1 MMRYYLKIT
10 LLVDEPIQFNVFSD
24 KSKRDKEDS
33 LIFENQAFFI
43 DVNERMLDYFKPEHI
58 GTHLGI
64 AVDVVLPWLKAY
76 KLFSSFCEPFEVVNG
91 ETIFITYNDAVVLD
105 HPSRPRST
113 LEFDECDVL
122 GFVQNYIKNVRI
134 ERVNY

>member
-10 LLVDEPIQFNVFSD
+10 LLVDEPIQFTVFSD
-24 KSKRDKEDS
+24 AARRDAERS
-33 LIFENQAFFI
+33 LIFENQVFTF
-43 DVNERMLDYFKPEHI
+43 DVNSHMLDYFKPEHI

-64 AVDVVLPWLKAY
+64 AVDVVLPRLKAY

-91 ETIFITYNDAVVLD
+91 ETIFITCNDAVVLD
-105 HPSRPRST
+105 AYGPRST

>member
-1 MMRYYLKIT
+1 MRNYYLKIT
-10 LLVDEPIQFNVFSD
+10 LLVDEPIQFTVFSD
-24 KSKRDKEDS
+24 AARRDAERS
-33 LIFENQAFFI
+33 LIFENQMFTF
-43 DVNERMLDYFKPEHI
+43 DVNSHMLDYFKPEHI

-64 AVDVVLPWLKAY
+64 NVTITIPRLKAY

-91 ETIFITYNDAVVLD
+91 ETILIEYADAVVLD
-105 HPSRPRST
+105 THGPRST
-113 LEFDECDVL
+113 LEFDECDVP

>member
-1 MMRYYLKIT
+1 MRNYYLKIT
-10 LLVDEPIQFNVFSD
+10 LLVDEPIQFTVFSD
-24 KSKRDKEDS
+24 AAQRDEEHS

-43 DVNERMLDYFKPEHI
+43 DVNEHMLDYFKPEHI

-64 AVDVVLPWLKAY
+64 NVTITIPQLKTY
-76 KLFSSFCEPFEVVNG
+76 KLFSSDCEPFEVVNG
-91 ETIFITYNDAVVLD
+91 ETILIEYADAVVLD
-105 HPSRPRST
+105 AYGPRST
-113 LEFDECDVL
+113 LEFDECNVP

>member
-10 LLVDEPIQFNVFSD
+10 LLVDEPIQFNAFSD

-64 AVDVVLPWLKAY
+64 AVDVVLPWLKAC
-76 KLFSSFCEPFEVVNG
+76 KLFSSFCELFEVVNG
-91 ETIFITYNDAVVLD
+91 ETILIEYSDAVVLD

-113 LEFDECDVL
+113 LEFDECDVP

>member
-1 MMRYYLKIT
+1 MRYYLKIT
-10 LLVDEPIQFNVFSD
+10 LLVDEPIQFTVFSD
-24 KSKRDKEDS
+24 YGRRDAERS

-43 DVNERMLDYFKPEHI
+43 DVNEHMLDYFKPEHI

-64 AVDVVLPWLKAY
+64 AVDVVLPWLKAC

-91 ETIFITYNDAVVLD
+91 ETILIEYADAVVLD
-105 HPSRPRST
+105 AYGPRST
-113 LEFDECDVL
+113 LEFDECDVP

>member
-1 MMRYYLKIT
+1 MRYYLKIT
-10 LLVDEPIQFNVFSD
+10 LLVDEPIQFTVFSD
-24 KSKRDKEDS
+24 AARRDAERS

-43 DVNERMLDYFKPEHI
+43 DVNEHMLDYFKPEHI

-64 AVDVVLPWLKAY
+64 AVDVVLPQLKAY

-91 ETIFITYNDAVVLD
+91 ETILIEYADAVVLD
-105 HPSRPRST
+105 AYGPRST
-113 LEFDECDVL
+113 LEFDECDVP

>member
-1 MMRYYLKIT
+1 MRYYLKIT
-10 LLVDEPIQFNVFSD
+10 LLVDEPIQFTVFSD
-24 KSKRDKEDS
+24 AAQRDEEHS

-43 DVNERMLDYFKPEHI
+43 DVNEHMLDYFKPEHI

-64 AVDVVLPWLKAY
+64 AVDVVLPWLKAC
-76 KLFSSFCEPFEVVNG
+76 KLFSSDCEPFEVVNG
-91 ETIFITYNDAVVLD
+91 ETILIEYSDAVVLD
-105 HPSRPRST
+105 AYGPRST
-113 LEFDECDVL
+113 LEFDECNVP

>member
-1 MMRYYLKIT
+1 MMHYYLKIT
-10 LLVDEPIQFNVFSD
+10 LLVDEPIQFTVFSD
-24 KSKRDKEDS
+24 AAQRDEEHS

-43 DVNERMLDYFKPEHI
+43 DVNEHMLDYFKPEHI

-64 AVDVVLPWLKAY
+64 NVTITIPQLKTY
-76 KLFSSFCEPFEVVNG
+76 KLFSSDCEPFEVVNG
-91 ETIFITYNDAVVLD
+91 ETILIEYADAVVLD
-105 HPSRPRST
+105 AYGPRST
-113 LEFDECDVL
+113 LEFDECDVP

>member
-1 MMRYYLKIT
+1 MRNYYLKIT
-10 LLVDEPIQFNVFSD
+10 LLVDEPIQFTVFSD
-24 KSKRDKEDS
+24 AAQRDEEHS

-43 DVNERMLDYFKPEHI
+43 DVNEHMLDYFKPEHI

-64 AVDVVLPWLKAY
+64 AVDVVLPWLKAC
-76 KLFSSFCEPFEVVNG
+76 KLFSSDCEPFEVVNG
-91 ETIFITYNDAVVLD
+91 ETILIEYSDAVVLD
-105 HPSRPRST
+105 AYGPRST
-113 LEFDECDVL
+113 LEFDECDVP

>member
-1 MMRYYLKIT
+1 MRYYLKIT

-91 ETIFITYNDAVVLD
+91 ETIFITCNDAVVLD
-105 HPSRPRST
+105 THGPRST
-113 LEFDECDVL
+113 LEFDECDVP

>member
-1 MMRYYLKIT
+1 MHYYLKIT
-10 LLVDEPIQFNVFSD
+10 LLVDEPIQFTVFSD
-24 KSKRDKEDS
+24 AAQRDEEHS

-43 DVNERMLDYFKPEHI
+43 DVNEHMLDYFKPEHI

-64 AVDVVLPWLKAY
+64 AVDVVLPQLKAY

-105 HPSRPRST
+105 AYGPRST
-113 LEFDECDVL
+113 LEFDECDVP

>member
-1 MMRYYLKIT
+1 MRYYLKIT
-10 LLVDEPIQFNVFSD
+10 LLVDEPIQFTVFSD
-24 KSKRDKEDS
+24 YGRRDAARS
-33 LIFENQAFFI
+33 LIFENQMFTF
-43 DVNERMLDYFKPEHI
+43 DVNSHMLDYFKPEHI

-64 AVDVVLPWLKAY
+64 AVDVVLLRLKAY

-91 ETIFITYNDAVVLD
+91 ETIFITCNDAVVLD
-105 HPSRPRST
+105 ARGPSST
-113 LEFDECDVL
+113 LEFDECDVP

>member
-10 LLVDEPIQFNVFSD
+10 LLVDEPIQFTVFSD
-24 KSKRDKEDS
+24 YGRRDTERS
-33 LIFENQAFFI
+33 LVFENQVFTF
-43 DVNERMLDYFKPEHI
+43 DVNSHMLDYFKPEHI

-64 AVDVVLPWLKAY
+64 NVTITIPQLKTY
-76 KLFSSFCEPFEVVNG
+76 KLFSSDCEPFEVVNG
-91 ETIFITYNDAVVLD
+91 ETILIEYSDAVVLD
-105 HPSRPRST
+105 AYGPRST
-113 LEFDECDVL
+113 LEFDECDVP